1 MLRGHLAIGDG
12 LTVEQCRARWKLT
25 REHEMTSPG
34 YSERRSGLATTQ
46 DLIWSNRDEALLTW
60 TGGNASHVTGLC

>member
-1 MLRGHLAIGDG
+1 MLRRHLATGDG

-25 REHEMTSPG
+25 REHEMTAPG

-46 DLIWSNRDEALLTW
+46 DLIGGVHEALLTW
-60 TGGNASHVTGLC
+60 TGNNANHVTGLC